1 MLKAD
6 PRDKKIMIDPLFR
19 APGLAFWA
27 SVLAMLAVIGFGVYM
42 YIRQLIFGLGET
54 GMGRPVY
61 WGIYMVNFIFLIGI
75 SMAGTLISA
84 VLQLLKVGWRSPIT
98 RLAETL

>member
-1 MLKAD
+1 MLQAE
-6 PRDKKIMIDPLFR
+6 PRDHEKLIAPLFR
-19 APGLAFWA
+19 APGLRFWGT
-27 SVLAMLAVIGFGVYM
+27 VLALLAVIGFGGYM
-42 YIRQLIFGLGET
+42 YLRQLIYGLGET